1 MHLSTDWIE
10 LSDRK
15 LTVWRVQRSWIGSYQ
30 AKKKNQSTK
39 HMMIIPTT
47 RCAFVFWGLVLH
59 SFVPFVLFATV
70 AGRKNPPTTLHGA
83 RPPCLSGT
91 LRSHTTQTPRSMR
104 TPLSWRAPPSVRVL
118 ITPHAHVPKKNRQE
132 APDLQRELTW
142 LEKLQG
148 KLQGSASKLT
158 PGHIYLLFVF
168 LLPCVYIQMRYDASC
183 KIQIPSVLPSLPP
196 SLPAF
201 LSVRVYNNLM
211 DVRCSIYTMSIFMYY
226 LYHVNVQL
234 ITYVREGSRWSSTC
248 LRSAVAMACGNKG
261 GNSAVTRSH
270 EHMTYR
276 SI

>member
-1 MHLSTDWIE
+1 MEGAEELDRE
-10 LSDRK
+10 LSSQKEKSIDQ
-15 LTVWRVQRSWIGSYQ
+15 TYDDYSDNEVRVCFLGIGFAFFRPFCVICYCCWSQ
-30 AKKKNQSTK
+30 E
-39 HMMIIPTT
+39 PTDHLAW
-47 RCAFVFWGLVLH
+47 C
-59 SFVPFVLFATV
+59 
-70 AGRKNPPTTLHGA
+70 PTTLFVRHIKVTYYTNSEVYA
-83 RPPCLSGT
+83 NSSILTCATFCSCAHNPTCT
-91 LRSHTTQTPRSMR
+91 
-104 TPLSWRAPPSVRVL
+104 RA
-118 ITPHAHVPKKNRQE
+118 KKNRQE

-234 ITYVREGSRWSSTC
+234 ITYVREGSSWSSTC